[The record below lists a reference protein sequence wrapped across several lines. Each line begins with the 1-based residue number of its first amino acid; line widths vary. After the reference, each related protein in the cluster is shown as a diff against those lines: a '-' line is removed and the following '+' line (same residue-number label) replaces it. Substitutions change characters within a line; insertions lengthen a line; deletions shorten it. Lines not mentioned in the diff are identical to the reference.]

1 VERWRRAR
9 QRNNRLIVSTIV
21 EDSFA
26 ASRRM
31 DRRHRDGALSCGFDP
46 GVSQARSTRSA
57 VALLPMGGGGA
68 RTLIDQGPCGDKAK
82 PFPELERAR
91 AARRKALGRTD

>member
-1 VERWRRAR
+1 LRIRSWRVASSI
-9 QRNNRLIVSTIV
+9 NTICC
-21 EDSFA
+21 SAFA
-26 ASRRM
+26 
-31 DRRHRDGALSCGFDP
+31 D
-46 GVSQARSTRSA
+46 
-57 VALLPMGGGGA
+57 GGGGA